1 MIQVL
6 EASNFSYPKPMK
18 HENEDFLLPPIYD
31 NQYNLIF
38 AIADGVGSTDHASS
52 ASKCAIKSVET
63 LINKDV
69 FSVEKALLLAKT
81 EIDTLSAT
89 DSNLSKSATTL
100 TVVQIT
106 KKEIIIG
113 HTGDC
118 RVYAKQGRKFKQLTR
133 DHTRYQEM
141 IEEAIHPIK
150 KINERKERLSS
161 VITKAISP
169 QIALEYDIT
178 AISIDEYIEDGVLLL
193 SLMSDGAYDYWHERP
208 RFSESTMSTPSAFI
222 NSLRK
227 RIERKGPKDDYTC
240 MNIKINVNKP
250 C

>member
-6 EASNFSYPKPMK
+6 EASSFSYPKPMK
-18 HENEDFLLPPIYD
+18 HENEDFLLPPTYD

-38 AIADGVGSTDHASS
+38 AIADGVGSTDRASS
-52 ASKCAIKSVET
+52 ASRCAIKSVEK
-63 LINKDV
+63 LIKEDV
-69 FSVEKALLLAKT
+69 FSVKSSLLLAKKD
-81 EIDTLSAT
+81 IDVLSAT
-89 DSNLSKSATTL
+89 DSNLSSSATTL
-100 TVVQIT
+100 TIVQIT
-106 KKEIIIG
+106 KNEIIIG

-118 RVYAKQGRKFKQLTR
+118 RVYAKQGRKLKQLTR

-141 IEEAIHPIK
+141 IEEGVHPIK

-161 VITKAISP
+161 IITKAISP
-169 QIALEYDIT
+169 QIELDYEIT
-178 AISIDEYIEDGVLLL
+178 VTPIDEYIEDGVLLL
-193 SLMSDGAYDYWHERP
+193 SLMSDGAYDYWHDRP

-240 MNIKINVNKP
+240 LNVKIDVK
-250 C
+250 